1 MSRAY
6 HATIGVFRKQ
16 FFTFDL
22 QNNFHITITNIDSV
36 DQVVI
41 ADNRLIVGPLTFNF
55 EANKT
60 TATFMGSCIGPTS
73 WIVSKYADTL
83 IMMDVPAIR
92 EEILYLANTLI
103 HLLKSS

>member
-22 QNNFHITITNIDSV
+22 QNNFHITIANIDTV
-36 DQVVI
+36 DRVEVSG
-41 ADNRLIVGPLTFNF
+41 NHLTVGKLTFNF

-60 TATFMGSCIGPTS
+60 TAAFMGSCIGPTS
-73 WIVSKYADTL
+73 WIVSEYADTL
-83 IMMDVPAIR
+83 IMIDVPAIR
-92 EEILYLANTLI
+92 EEILYLANSLI
-103 HLLKSS
+103 HLLESK